1 MLCWIVFDEL
11 TTAFITVPEDIS
23 SSLLTGCAKRA
34 LMYLSRSVPE
44 ACRPTKRKQSYI
56 SYMSTIGWSLD
67 FDPII
72 RNEIRVHTVKI
83 YVKTNLTTKRYRMSM
98 LCAPLVHWS

>member
-1 MLCWIVFDEL
+1 MVFDEL

-44 ACRPTKRKQSYI
+44 ACRPTKRKQSYNI
-56 SYMSTIGWSLD
+56 INRSYNTW
-67 FDPII
+67 
-72 RNEIRVHTVKI
+72 RVQTVKI
-83 YVKTNLTTKRYRMSM
+83 YVKTNFIMNR
-98 LCAPLVHWS
+98 